1 MEAPKASFGLVRFIS
16 FLKEQ
21 EIMTYTISIIV
32 YYKLWDVVDIILNS
46 CITPTINYIFG
57 SSLGKLEDLTYSYDD
72 KNKLE
77 LGKVISAICKF
88 IVITYILFVISHV
101 VKNHL

>member
-1 MEAPKASFGLVRFIS
+1 MEHLPFGLVRFIS

-21 EIMTYTISIIV
+21 EILTYTISIIV

-46 CITPTINYIFG
+46 CVTPVINYMFG
-57 SSLGKLEDLTYSYDD
+57 SSLGKLEDLTYQLDD

-77 LGKVISAICKF
+77 FGKVISAICKF
-88 IVITYILFVISHV
+88 IAITYILFVISHV
-101 VKNHL
+101 VKNNL